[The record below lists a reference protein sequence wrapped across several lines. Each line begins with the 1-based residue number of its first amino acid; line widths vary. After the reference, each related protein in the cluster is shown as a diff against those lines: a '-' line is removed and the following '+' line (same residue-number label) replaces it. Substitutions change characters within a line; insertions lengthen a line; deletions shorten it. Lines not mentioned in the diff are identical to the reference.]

1 MLGQTQYDVN
11 GSLFFIRELRDNL
24 LNGES
29 NTTLSE
35 VIDTGQIADVIEAYL
50 LVITAR
56 GQYDSVAH
64 FLEHGNLI
72 SDLMSMN
79 RDSREWEQY
88 RDLIEALEID
98 LEL

>member
-11 GSLFFIRELRDNL
+11 GSLFFLRELRDNL

-35 VIDTGQIADVIEAYL
+35 VIDTGQIADVIEACL
-50 LVITAR
+50 LVMTAR

-64 FLEHGNLI
+64 FLEHGSLI
-72 SDLMSMN
+72 NDLMSMS
-79 RDSREWEQY
+79 RDAREWERY
-88 RDLIEALEID
+88 RSLIEALEID